1 MLTVDDRCK
10 STECARKDIYRM
22 VGKCANCHAEPVLV
36 LFTVGHEVR
45 RVACPS
51 CGVERVYTTRL
62 ATPEEIPVA

>member
-1 MLTVDDRCK
+1 
-10 STECARKDIYRM
+10 M

-36 LFTVGHEVR
+36 LFTVGHEARQVS
-45 RVACPS
+45 CPS

>member
-1 MLTVDDRCK
+1 MLTADDRCK
-10 STECARKDIYRM
+10 SPKCTQKDIYRM

-36 LFTVGHEVR
+36 LFTVGHEAR
-45 RVACPS
+45 QVACPC